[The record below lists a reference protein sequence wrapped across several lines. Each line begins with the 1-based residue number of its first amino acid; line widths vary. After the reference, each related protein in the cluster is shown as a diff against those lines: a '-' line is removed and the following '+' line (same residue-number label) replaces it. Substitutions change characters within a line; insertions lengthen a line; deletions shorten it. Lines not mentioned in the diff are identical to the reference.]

1 MVSFGIAIVSFSA
14 EVLTA
19 DVALSEE
26 ADESDDSVLFEQPAK
41 AIADVRTSAAAVRIA
56 VIFFMIINPF
66 YTPNCFVYN
75 RFGLSSTHSPEPK
88 VQTKQMRKL

>member
-19 DVALSEE
+19 YVDLSLA

-41 AIADVRTSAAAVRIA
+41 PIADVRTSAAAVRIA

-66 YTPNCFVYN
+66 YTPICFVDSH
-75 RFGLSSTHSPEPK
+75 FGLSSTHSPEPI
-88 VQTKQMRKL
+88 VQTKQTRKL